1 MFEIHNTYAGQNWIT
16 WILGLSRWP
25 GWYHL
30 TKKVQPEASLQ
41 TQLNLAI
48 LSLTELCKVLNIFSS
63 REKSN
68 L

>member
-1 MFEIHNTYAGQNWIT
+1 MFEIHRRAKTGL
-16 WILGLSRWP
+16 LGFLACH
-25 GWYHL
+25 GGLVGIYHL

>member
-1 MFEIHNTYAGQNWIT
+1 MFEIVHIRAKTGL
-16 WILGLSRWP
+16 LGFLACH
-25 GWYHL
+25 GGLVGIYCL